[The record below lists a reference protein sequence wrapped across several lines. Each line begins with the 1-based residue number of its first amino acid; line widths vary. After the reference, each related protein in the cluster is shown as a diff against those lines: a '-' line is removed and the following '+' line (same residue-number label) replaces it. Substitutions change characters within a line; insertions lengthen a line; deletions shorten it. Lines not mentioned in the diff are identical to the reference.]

1 MLTLFLAGMGGVTAV
16 AAATAAAAAT
26 AVTAM
31 AGAVIAMAEAGGMTA
46 TGGSEH
52 EAHARCNRVLGIQ
65 LTASQA
71 CGALGGWQEQGC
83 L

>member
-1 MLTLFLAGMGGVTAV
+1 
-16 AAATAAAAAT
+16 
-26 AVTAM
+26 
-31 AGAVIAMAEAGGMTA
+31 MAEAGGMTA